1 MRYLNASPALDELLN
16 SPLASTTCQR
26 RSYPRTSPWDSS
38 WFIVDRARLTVL
50 VLCVTDVD

>member
-1 MRYLNASPALDELLN
+1 LGDRYADFAIFSSDARW
-16 SPLASTTCQR
+16 SAWFKGSA
-26 RSYPRTSPWDSS
+26 WDSS